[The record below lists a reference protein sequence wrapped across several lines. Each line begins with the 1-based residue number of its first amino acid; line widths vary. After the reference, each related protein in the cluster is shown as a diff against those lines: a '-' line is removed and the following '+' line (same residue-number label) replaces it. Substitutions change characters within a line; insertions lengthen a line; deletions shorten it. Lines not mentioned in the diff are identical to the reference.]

1 MLLPQASGCPQTI
14 RRCAVP
20 STPFAPPA
28 PTPAASGPNSFNLV
42 VPTSLLESSFNLGQV
57 SQRGLV
63 VVFRTSSSPTACSSA
78 AFPAPCGSAS
88 ILGAVH
94 GTVRAHRN
102 LIGNTIYRLQ
112 GQQPDALAKQGSAG
126 WQVVGFTTCVGGIVV
141 DVSVRSEQAQRQP
154 QRQQQ
159 QPPVRVAAVGL
170 GSAARSCPSLSCTA

>member
-1 MLLPQASGCPQTI
+1 MLLQASGCPQTI

-20 STPFAPPA
+20 STPFAPTA

-78 AFPAPCGSAS
+78 AFQTPCGSAS

-94 GTVRAHRN
+94 GTVRAQRN

-112 GQQPDALAKQGSAG
+112 GQQPEALAKQGSAG

-141 DVSVRSEQAQRQP
+141 DVSVRSEQAQRPP
-154 QRQQQ
+154 QQQQQ
-159 QPPVRVAAVGL
+159 QPLVRVAAVGW
-170 GSAARSCPSLSCTA
+170 G